1 MKMSVCRSVLYR
13 MAVALG
19 LAMGVGVLPLQAQM
33 VTINVH
39 TNEPHPLHQDF
50 SGFNMNLFNNGT
62 SYLDPAMTRLAE
74 KVSPGWIRFP
84 AGTAD
89 DDFDWKTG
97 LTPPSML
104 NFWQGSFLYGTF
116 QQDAKILA
124 GKSDAAGLPGLQ
136 IADHLTFV
144 KNLSRALGYPVQT
157 IGVINTF
164 TDTPQS
170 AADIVKWAKDHKL
183 SVPIWELGNE
193 PQNLGRKYPSVQSYL
208 SQVQSYATA
217 IHGVD
222 PKEKVAVFAG
232 YGTTVDNWIQALENY
247 PAQHGGSAYWN
258 DFYYHTYPCNGYP
271 QQGPAMECLNYYL
284 NQKSAHLMDPSGYYG
299 ATIGATN
306 PNFKIE
312 ASELNVS
319 SGNIMAG
326 TLYSGIFDAEYIMRL
341 SQSPHV
347 QYAGIHVLVCPQ
359 PGAHS
364 IYNFDCIIVPT
375 QGHTQDVLN
384 AYNLGKTINTAN
396 LNFGYFLSATG
407 VAMEVANPAINRST
421 HTWTTS
427 ITGGPSVGA
436 YDKSFNYGN
445 GQIPAIFALGYEK
458 TFPNVHR
465 RARDWDSVHDD
476 SGRRMLSHREEH
488 QRPQH
493 DWNTRSSIHHKGY
506 LLITNKSGVAS
517 KATIEIDGKPL
528 RGAMH
533 LYFVSSSNPEVRN
546 TPLDTNAVEMQKA
559 VSRNPITIPPYSIM
573 RIDF

>member
-1 MKMSVCRSVLYR
+1 MKLSTRGSRLR
-13 MAVALG
+13 RLGLAVALG
-19 LAMGVGVLPLQAQM
+19 IGMGTLPLQAQM

-39 TNEPHPLHQDF
+39 TDEPHPLQQGF

-62 SYLDPAMTRLAE
+62 SYLDPAMTQLAE

-104 NFWQGSFLYGTF
+104 NYWQGTGLYGLF
-116 QQDAKILA
+116 AENAKIVA
-124 GKSDAAGLPGLQ
+124 GKTDAAGLPGLQ
-136 IADHLTFV
+136 IADHLAFV

-170 AADIVKWAKDHKL
+170 ASDIVQWAEAHNL
-183 SVPIWELGNE
+183 SAPIWELGNE
-193 PQNLGRKYPSVQSYL
+193 PQTLGRKYPSVQSYL
-208 SQVQSYATA
+208 AQVQSYARA
-217 IHGVD
+217 IHSVD
-222 PKEKVAVFAG
+222 PKANVAVFAG
-232 YGTTVDNWIQALENY
+232 FGTTVDNWIRALENY
-247 PAQHGGSAYWN
+247 PTQHGGSVYWN
-258 DFYYHTYPCNGYP
+258 DFYYHTYPCSGYP
-271 QQGPAMECLNYYL
+271 QQGPAMECLNYFL
-284 NQKSAHLMDPSGYYG
+284 NQKSAHLMDPNGYYG

-341 SQSPHV
+341 SQNPHV
-347 QYAGIHVLVCPQ
+347 QYAGVHVLVCQQ

-364 IYNFDCIIVPT
+364 IYNIDCIIVPKND
-375 QGHTQDVLN
+375 HTQDVLH
-384 AYNLGKTINTAN
+384 AYNQGTTLNTAN

-427 ITGGPSVGA
+427 ITGGPSVVA

-445 GQIPAIFALGYEK
+445 GKIPAIFALGYEK
-458 TFPNVHR
+458 TFPMIPGGAKDRGATGNHT
-465 RARDWDSVHDD
+465 
-476 SGRRMLSHREEH
+476 GRPETSQGSAH
-488 QRPQH
+488 
-493 DWNTRSSIHHKGY
+493 WSIHNKCY
-506 LLITNKSGVAS
+506 LLITNKSGITS
-517 KATIEIDGKPL
+517 QATIEINGKPL
-528 RGAMH
+528 KGAMR

-546 TPLDTNAVEMQKA
+546 TPLNTHAVEMQQA
-559 VSRNPITIPPYSIM
+559 VSNNPIMIPPYSIM
-573 RIDF
+573 RVEF